1 MRGASVNFQK
11 IHSAMH
17 AVAHASRR
25 VPPQY
30 LLPPEHSLGTHV
42 VIDDKGEVQKKL
54 TEKMALASRQ
64 AKASKDYSPLWEGVI
79 NLPHPSKSVTAEH
92 QIQIVKAWCEQ
103 YEIITGHKVLRADVH
118 LDEGFLDASGKPQ
131 FNAHAHVMCDRTDE
145 KGKVIKL
152 SPKQLRELQ
161 GMTAEVTQL
170 QRGKDARKT
179 GRQHL
184 NHVQYRFAAEQGRQ
198 QLEQTKAGYE
208 QLFDTQLGVL
218 KEQREKVKSLGQ
230 ELGENRAEAM
240 ILKGLLLEE
249 KALVRDLKKERDDL
263 KAQLAALTLQY
274 NQDREALKK
283 SNVATQADYQ
293 ALKRGYEDQK
303 GQLAQAKKDLE
314 QALKETRQAKAE
326 ASNAQEEAKQAKA
339 QLEAAK
345 TALTLAKAEAEQEA
359 AAAQEK
365 LQKAVEIA
373 NKNRDIAL
381 SYKAKL
387 EVAQRQ
393 LTEASEVKSELAQ
406 AQKELRRMGQTL
418 MQEVSEKVALQRQLK
433 SVKTRVEAS
442 QTPKAPTPQPTP
454 EKTLGERISAS
465 FEAMLE
471 WVKQQ
476 GGKLRELDKANG
488 LAIGPIE
495 HIDAHHCVQSQGR
508 GDYCIHRLDE
518 LDRVPRTDVTYE
530 EIHYHDGRG
539 HVKPQREQGMDFGR

>member
-17 AVAHASRR
+17 AVSHASRQ

-30 LLPPEHSLGTHV
+30 LLPAEHSLGTHV

-118 LDEGFLDASGKPQ
+118 LDEGFVDASGKPQ
-131 FNAHAHVMCDRTDE
+131 FNAHAHVMCDRTDD

-184 NHVQYRFAAEQGRQ
+184 NHVQFRFAAEQGRQ

-208 QLFDTQLGVL
+208 QLFDTQVGVL
-218 KEQREKVKSLGQ
+218 KEQRSKVKSLGDD
-230 ELGENRAEAM
+230 LAKARAEAA
-240 ILKGLLLEE
+240 ILKAQLLEE
-249 KALVRDLKKERDDL
+249 KALSEQY
-263 KAQLAALTLQY
+263 KAE
-274 NQDREALKK
+274 REALKQ
-283 SNVATQADYQ
+283 SGVAKQADYQ
-293 ALKRGYEDQK
+293 ALKAQYE
-303 GQLAQAKKDLE
+303 AAKA
-314 QALKETRQAKAE
+314 ALTTAKAE
-326 ASNAQEEAKQAKA
+326 AVEAKQEAAQAKA
-339 QLEAAK
+339 QVE
-345 TALTLAKAEAEQEA
+345 
-359 AAAQEK
+359 AAQE
-365 LQKAVEIA
+365 
-373 NKNRDIAL
+373 
-381 SYKAKL
+381 
-387 EVAQRQ
+387 
-393 LTEASEVKSELAQ
+393 Q
-406 AQKELRRMGQTL
+406 AQKATAVANRNYEVATAAKAQLAASKAELDQAKRELTRTTKAL
-418 MQEVSEKVALQRQLK
+418 LQEGAARGALQAEMKRLE
-433 SVKTRVEAS
+433 S
-442 QTPKAPTPQPTP
+442 PKAPNQPTPQPTP
-454 EKTLGERISAS
+454 EKSPGERIQAS

-471 WVKQQ
+471 WIRQQ
-476 GGKLRELDKANG
+476 GGKLRELNKASG

-518 LDRVPRTDVTYE
+518 LDRVPRTDVSYE
-530 EIHYHDGRG
+530 EIHYRDGRG